1 MPTSTPDVT
10 QTAKSTPTPDM
21 TPESV
26 VDGDDKEVRQWI
38 VVVASVAVLAVV
50 ATVVFVIIKKKERVR
65 KMFKVCCLYAYM
77 FCICYIP

>member
-1 MPTSTPDVT
+1 
-10 QTAKSTPTPDM
+10 M

-50 ATVVFVIIKKKERVR
+50 ATVVFVIIKKKGKGEKNV
-65 KMFKVCCLYAYM
+65 
-77 FCICYIP
+77 